1 MATTTVSISPLFI
14 LAVKSAI
21 VIDVMPDSLTI
32 YEIKIQGKKIPPHFM
47 CGGIYE
53 SYNSFIG

>member
-1 MATTTVSISPLFI
+1 LI

-32 YEIKIQGKKIPPHFM
+32 YAIKI
-47 CGGIYE
+47 
-53 SYNSFIG
+53 